1 MEKIS
6 FDDWKKL
13 DLRVGKIKSVK
24 DHPNADKLYVLIID
38 LGKGEHN
45 MQIVSGL
52 REHYKEEELLGKE
65 IVVICNLEHTIIRG
79 VESQGML
86 LAAVFKNKVVLVRP
100 DKEIAAGAKV
110 E

>member
-45 MQIVSGL
+45 IQIVSGL
-52 REHYKEEELLGKE
+52 REHYKEDDLLGKE
-65 IVVICNLEHTIIRG
+65 IIAICNLEHVVIRG

-86 LAAVFKNKVVLVRP
+86 LAAAFKNRVVLVMP
-100 DKEIAAGAKV
+100 DKEIVVGAKV